1 MKLCKFARTATA
13 LLVLGLSCCAATTF
27 SSTWQAPD
35 AEPLTFKE
43 GDKVVA
49 LVFTDSGALRRSGED
64 SMAAELNK
72 RGLKGIASY
81 ILIEDRDVKN
91 EEKAKAAIER
101 AGAVGVIAIRPM
113 HKSQKVTTTEG
124 SPYGAPYYGG
134 FWGAHTGPYGGG
146 FDGNA
151 ASDEYN
157 ANGGRNMGYYN
168 YAAAG
173 VWSPSTTHVDTYVTV
188 ETLVFDLRQNKLI
201 WAGKTLTKNPDGM
214 ERFIKDLAK
223 MTSRDLRERG
233 LAPGPG
239 W

>member
-1 MKLCKFARTATA
+1 MKLCSFVRTATA
-13 LLVLGLSCCAATTF
+13 LLALGLFGCATTTF

-35 AEPLTFKE
+35 AKPLTFRE

-64 SMAAELNK
+64 SMAAELDK
-72 RGLKGIASY
+72 RGLKGIAGY

-91 EEKAKAAIER
+91 EEKAKAAIEH
-101 AGAVGVIAIRPM
+101 AGAVGVIAIRPID
-113 HKSQKVTTTEG
+113 KQQKVTTTEG
-124 SPYGAPYYGG
+124 SPYGAPDYGG
-134 FWGAHTGPYGGG
+134 FWGVAPYGGG
-146 FDGNA
+146 FNGNA

-157 ANGGRNMGYYN
+157 PDGGRNIGYYN

-173 VWSPSTTHVDTYVTV
+173 AWTPATTRVDTYVTV

-214 ERFIKDLAK
+214 EGFIKELAK
-223 MTSRDLRERG
+223 LTSRDLRERG